1 MFRRFLAL
9 AAATGAAIAVT
20 AAVKTVTKKKDSAPE
35 EEDDDSVNFIEIDSD
50 DESSEKPEEA
60 PADQKEKEY
69 APEVKEISEL
79 YPYLSMDYIEEQLRR
94 NDAFNEEYPEDTLV
108 TISHKAE
115 FGTDDGRSQFRTIAE
130 QNGYEVKDLG
140 EKECLAVHKMFTQN
154 GAILSDIFNVANQ
167 VGCLKGSY
175 EGYKIEA

>member
-20 AAVKTVTKKKDSAPE
+20 AAVKTVSRKKNSAPE

-50 DESSEKPEEA
+50 EEESSEKKEEA
-60 PADQKEKEY
+60 PAEQKEY

-79 YPYLSMDYIEEQLRR
+79 YPYLGLDYIEEQLKR
-94 NDAFNEEYPEDTLV
+94 NDAFNTEYPEDTLV

-115 FGTDDGRSQFRTIAE
+115 FESDDAKFSFRTIAE

>member
-1 MFRRFLAL
+1 MFRRLLAL

-20 AAVKTVTKKKDSAPE
+20 AAVKTVTKKKEPE
-35 EEDDDSVNFIEIDSD
+35 QKEDDDDSVNFIEIDSD
-50 DESSEKPEEA
+50 DEDSSEQKEESSA
-60 PADQKEKEY
+60 EEKEY

-79 YPYLSMDYIEEQLRR
+79 YPYLSLDYIEEQLKR
-94 NDAFNEEYPEDTLV
+94 NDAFNTEYPEDTLV
-108 TISHKAE
+108 TISHKALFDSE
-115 FGTDDGRSQFRTIAE
+115 DLKGQFRTIAE
-130 QNGYEVKDLG
+130 QNGYEAKDLG

-175 EGYKIEA
+175 EGYNIEA

>member
-20 AAVKTVTKKKDSAPE
+20 AAVKTVTRKKDSAPE
-35 EEDDDSVNFIEIDSD
+35 EEEDDSVNFIEIDQD
-50 DESSEKPEEA
+50 DEESSDKREDS
-60 PADQKEKEY
+60 PAKEY

-79 YPYLSMDYIEEQLRR
+79 YPYLSLDYIEEQLRR

-108 TISHKAE
+108 TITHKA
-115 FGTDDGRSQFRTIAE
+115 QFDTAEARAQFCAIAE
-130 QNGYEVKDLG
+130 QNGFGVEDLG
-140 EKECLAVHKMFTQN
+140 EKECQAVHKMFTQN